1 MTHNY
6 LAVDL
11 GAESGRVMV
20 GTVEDGRI
28 TLDEVHRF
36 PNGPVQVCGGYA
48 PGQSSLHWDVLAL
61 WRELKTGLALAAQR
75 YGRALAGLGVDTWG
89 IDFALLDNHG
99 ALLGNPHAYRDPRT
113 AGVMEQ
119 VLAELPRQAVY
130 EASGGI
136 QFMGINTLYQLKAM
150 AQAGDRRLA
159 AAATFLMMPDLFN
172 YWLTG
177 RAVAEYTNATTTQ
190 FYDARAGRWAYDL
203 LARLGIRSDFLPE
216 VVPPGTLL
224 GTLRPEVAEEV
235 GLEPLPVVAV
245 ASHDTASAVVAVP
258 AAEEEFLWLSSG
270 TWSLLGGVADAPLV
284 TPEAQAANLSSYGG
298 AGGKVLPWRNIMG
311 LWLVQE
317 CRRTWER
324 QGHTFSYE
332 ELTQQAAAA
341 PPFAALINPDDGAFL
356 APADMPA
363 AIRAYCERTGQ
374 TPPADAGGLV
384 RVALEG
390 LALRYRWV
398 TERIEALTGRCFPA
412 LHIVG
417 GGTQNRLLCQM
428 AADAL
433 ARPVLAGPIEATA
446 LGNIAVQAVA
456 TGAASSLLALRRG
469 IREAA
474 AVQEYRP
481 GETQGWDAAYARFCT
496 LPGV

>member
-1 MTHNY
+1 MASKY

-20 GTVEDGRI
+20 GSVDGGRI

-36 PNGPVQVCGGYA
+36 HNGPVQVPGGVV

-61 WRELKTGLALAAQR
+61 WREVKAGLALAAQR
-75 YGRALAGLGVDTWG
+75 HGRTFAGLGVDTWG
-89 IDFALLDNHG
+89 IDFALLDDHG
-99 ALLGNPHAYRDPRT
+99 SLVGNPHVYRDPRT
-113 AGVMEQ
+113 AGVMEK
-119 VLAELPRQAVY
+119 VLVEVPRQKIY

-136 QFMGINTLYQLKAM
+136 QFMGINTLYQMKAM

-159 AAATFLMMPDLFN
+159 AAATFLMIPDLFN

-177 RAVAEYTNATTTQ
+177 RKVVEFTNATSTQ
-190 FYDARAGRWAYDL
+190 FYDSLAGRWSDNL
-203 LARLGIRSDFLPE
+203 LALLGIRSDILPE
-216 VVPPGTLL
+216 VLPPGTVL
-224 GTLRPEVAEEV
+224 GTLLPEVADEV
-235 GLEPLPVVAV
+235 GLEPMPVVAV

-258 AAEEEFLWLSSG
+258 AAEDEFLWLSSG
-270 TWSLLGGVADAPLV
+270 TWSLLGGVADAPLLMA
-284 TPEAQAANLSSYGG
+284 EALAANLSSYGG
-298 AGGKVLPWRNIMG
+298 AGGKFLPWRNIMG

-317 CRRTWER
+317 CRHIWER
-324 QGHTFSYE
+324 QGHAYRYE
-332 ELTQQAAAA
+332 QLAQMAAAA
-341 PPFAALINPDDGAFL
+341 PPFAAVINPDDGAFL

-363 AIRAYCERTGQ
+363 AIRATCARTGQ
-374 TPPADAGGLV
+374 TAPDDPGGIV

-398 TERIEALTGRCFPA
+398 TERLEALTAHTFPA

-417 GGTQNRLLCQM
+417 GGAQNQLLCQM

-433 ARPVLAGPIEATA
+433 GRPVLAGPVEATA
-446 LGNIAVQAVA
+446 LGNVAVQAVA
-456 TGAASSLLALRRG
+456 TGAASSLLEMRRG

-474 AVQEYRP
+474 AVQEYLP
-481 GETQGWDAAYARFCT
+481 GETGGWDEAYARFCA